1 MTGVNFDGSTARY
14 LFFWDRIC
22 RKLWFIYVYLVSEC
36 VMLSP
41 KFSGLEWFRFNL
53 RTFRWFPV
61 VSCSFSQLYH
71 LGTIT
76 QISSRLVFKS
86 APPEQPTHGALGAQR
101 IRRRVTEK
109 NGGTWDRTWLNPDE
123 ATRPG
128 VPYVVSGDQWGEPS
142 QSPFLW
148 DFRCSYV

>member
-1 MTGVNFDGSTARY
+1 MPISMDLQQGT
-14 LFFWDRIC
+14 LFLGGRIC

-61 VSCSFSQLYH
+61 VSCSFSQASNH

-76 QISSRLVFKS
+76 IHRFPGWSSSLPLRNNLHMEHWVPNGS
-86 APPEQPTHGALGAQR
+86 AGGSPEKMGS
-101 IRRRVTEK
+101 
-109 NGGTWDRTWLNPDE
+109 TWDRSCRMKPH
-123 ATRPG
+123 
-128 VPYVVSGDQWGEPS
+128 S
-142 QSPFLW
+142 QVFHM
-148 DFRCSYV
+148 